1 MSQQVDVSDERMNH
15 MRAMEAASFDHEI
28 KRISAQEG
36 LYLGLTIETTEHPLL
51 PFPTEEWFHPTDFGS
66 LSPNASDKN

>member
-1 MSQQVDVSDERMNH
+1 
-15 MRAMEAASFDHEI
+15 MRSSSI
-28 KRISAQEG
+28 VAQEG

-66 LSPNASDKN
+66 LSPNASDKSRADEAPVSVPAIPSSMIRL